1 MTGRASLGY
10 LYPWKEG
17 NIGNIVKI
25 VLALNILAAGAGIFF
40 GVTKK
45 GAIGDLQASAQTAKQ
60 NADTAEGKYIEI
72 KKTFHE
78 LEKKQVTLTTNEQK
92 AIAAK
97 IKAETD
103 LGTAVVARTKAEGD
117 LAKAKQDLQTL
128 NGQVSSLQTQAQA
141 AGQLQAQLT
150 DFENLGLSA
159 AEITQRL
166 NRLKQ
171 LEDAA
176 KPPPVKKKPKPKVNF
191 GEVGKVGQWDAAN
204 QFGVFQAGADNGIKV
219 GDKFTIFR
227 GGAAIGKIVVQRVTP
242 VLSVFKA
249 DLAFGQPQSPYKIGD
264 SVMKTN

>member
-10 LYPWKEG
+10 FYPWKEG

-40 GVTKK
+40 GITKK
-45 GAIGDLQASAQTAKQ
+45 GAIGGLQTSVKTAK
-60 NADTAEGKYIEI
+60 DTATQAQGKYDKL
-72 KKTFHE
+72 KKSFDQKNGEFDNLQKQFNTFSGT
-78 LEKKQVTLTTNEQK
+78 KAQQK
-92 AIAAK
+92 AMLDAAN
-97 IKAETD
+97 
-103 LGTAVVARTKAEGD
+103 VAKTKAEGD
-117 LAKAKQDLQTL
+117 YAKAKKDLKTL
-128 NGQVSSLQTQAQA
+128 KGEMTSLQAQAQA
-141 AGQLQAQLT
+141 AAQLQTQLT
-150 DFENLGLSA
+150 DFQNLGLSA
-159 AEITQRL
+159 AEIQQRL
-166 NRLKQ
+166 VELQQLK
-171 LEDAA
+171 DAA

-227 GGAAIGKIVVQRVTP
+227 GGSAIGKIVVQRVTP

-249 DLAFGQPQSPYKIGD
+249 DPAFGQPQSPYKIGD

>member
-1 MTGRASLGY
+1 M
-10 LYPWKEG
+10 
-17 NIGNIVKI
+17 GNIVKI

-40 GVTKK
+40 GITKK
-45 GAIGDLQASAQTAKQ
+45 GAIGGLQTSAQTAKE
-60 NADTAEGKYIEI
+60 NADKAQVELDQL
-72 KKTFHE
+72 KTDFKNKNTDFDN
-78 LEKKQVTLTTNEQK
+78 LKKQYDGLTGGAAQ
-92 AIAAK
+92 AQAQIAA
-97 IKAETD
+97 AQ
-103 LGTAVVARTKAEGD
+103 AAQAKAEGD
-117 LAKAKQDLQTL
+117 LAKAKQDVQTL

-141 AGQLQAQLT
+141 AGQLQARLT

-191 GEVGKVGQWDAAN
+191 GEIAKVGQWDAAN
-204 QFGVFQAGADNGIKV
+204 QFGVFQAGADNGIKA

-242 VLSVFKA
+242 VLSVFQA
-249 DLAFGQPQSPYKIGD
+249 DPAFGQPQSPYKIGD

>member
-1 MTGRASLGY
+1 MTGRAPLGY

-60 NADTAEGKYIEI
+60 NADTAEGKYSEI
-72 KKTFHE
+72 KKTFDKKNADFDN
-78 LEKKQVTLTTNEQK
+78 LKKQYEGLTGGAAQ
-92 AIAAK
+92 AQAQIAAAQAAQAK
-97 IKAETD
+97 
-103 LGTAVVARTKAEGD
+103 VEGD

-249 DLAFGQPQSPYKIGD
+249 DPAFGQPQSPYKIGD

>member
-1 MTGRASLGY
+1 MPLGY

-40 GVTKK
+40 GITKK
-45 GAIGDLQASAQTAKQ
+45 GAIGDLQDSVRTAEQ
-60 NADTAEGKYIEI
+60 NANTARGDLSKLEKTFKDKSKEYTDLKTQFDGLSGSKAQQKATLDAANAAKAAAEGALAQ
-72 KKTFHE
+72 KTQE
-78 LEKKQVTLTTNEQK
+78 Y
-92 AIAAK
+92 
-97 IKAETD
+97 
-103 LGTAVVARTKAEGD
+103 
-117 LAKAKQDLQTL
+117 QTL
-128 NGQVSSLQTQAQA
+128 NNQMAKLQSQAQA
-141 AGQLQAQLT
+141 AAQLQAQLT

-176 KPPPVKKKPKPKVNF
+176 KPPPVKKRPKPKVTF

-227 GGAAIGKIVVQRVTP
+227 SGAAIGKIVVQRVTP

-249 DLAFGQPQSPYKIGD
+249 DPAFGQPQSPYKIGD